1 MSTTT
6 AHPTEEDMS
15 DIPAGENP
23 TPEIPPEEIP
33 ALLLNTVPEC
43 ADFIAEMF
51 HRPAGTA
58 VLTEEAGVMLYELLA
73 GCFTT
78 PVLMPQLRS
87 GRPDSHLLTR
97 CWDFVE
103 RIVDHP
109 TQHVGGAVYFEVL
122 DQLLIDSGLVES
134 AWPYMKERTRART
147 LLMLD
152 DFDVRLRGINRRQGS
167 VAKADPIR

>member
-1 MSTTT
+1 
-6 AHPTEEDMS
+6 MS
-15 DIPAGENP
+15 DAPAREDPAQAIPS
-23 TPEIPPEEIP
+23 EEIP
-33 ALLLNTVPEC
+33 ALLLSMVPEC

-51 HRPAGTA
+51 HQPAETA
-58 VLTEEAGVMLYELLA
+58 VLTEDAAVMLYELLA

-78 PVLMPQLRS
+78 LVLMPQLRS
-87 GRPDSHLLTR
+87 DSPDTHLLTR

-122 DQLLIDSGLVES
+122 DQLLIDGGLVEA

-152 DFDVRLRGINRRQGS
+152 DFDVRLPGVDPRKDPHTTPGRGAPAAQRL
-167 VAKADPIR
+167 K

>member
-1 MSTTT
+1 
-6 AHPTEEDMS
+6 MS
-15 DIPAGENP
+15 DVPAGENP
-23 TPEIPPEEIP
+23 AQEIPSEAIP
-33 ALLLNTVPEC
+33 ALLLSMVPEC
-43 ADFIAEMF
+43 VDFIAEMF
-51 HRPAGTA
+51 HQPAETA
-58 VLTEEAGVMLYELLA
+58 VLTEDAAVMLYELLA

-87 GRPDSHLLTR
+87 DSPDPYLLAR

-122 DQLLIDSGLVES
+122 DQLLIDSDLVEA

-152 DFDVRLRGINRRQGS
+152 DFDVRLPGINRR
-167 VAKADPIR
+167 